1 MYSAE
6 AGCFQKSEF
15 HLGMAKIQV
24 ELVTC
29 LDKKKG
35 CNFFSMFYCCRVVF
49 FKGLLLLRVNRNK
62 GKYFNIYYFNI
73 KILQLLWEFYL
84 ILTIYYCCGVFLQ
97 EMRWDRGGS

>member
-15 HLGMAKIQV
+15 HLGMANIQV
-24 ELVTC
+24 KLVTC
-29 LDKKKG
+29 LDKKKAVI
-35 CNFFSMFYCCRVVF
+35 FFSMFYCCQVVF

-62 GKYFNIYYFNI
+62 GKYFNIYY
-73 KILQLLWEFYL
+73 LQLLWEFYL